1 MTGRYVDKEL
11 HRRRNRRKKMR
22 KLRMKLQETRTSE
35 ERKKLLD
42 KMRRISVYPVD
53 ILELRNS

>member
-22 KLRMKLQETRTSE
+22 KLRMKLQETKTSD
-35 ERKKLLD
+35 ERRNLLD
-42 KMRRISVYPVD
+42 KMRRISVYPGD
-53 ILELRNS
+53 IIELRNN